1 MSIAPDPV
9 ELSAPRDPASYGR
22 SRLMGPGFWAL
33 IAFGVLC
40 ILAGFGISR
49 FGPQLFPVKPAAP
62 ASAAAVAPGAAPA
75 SGPAPV
81 EAALPLAAETPPPP
95 TSEAVIRLTERID
108 ALEAEQSRTAEA
120 AASALAAAALME
132 AAQTSRPFADELA
145 ALDAVSPPSAEL
157 RALRRIAERGA
168 PSRAAL
174 AASFPDYAA
183 RAAGAARAPGEGA
196 GLGARLAA
204 ALSRVVTLR
213 QVGDVPG
220 TGIDALLARAE
231 RQVEEGDLD
240 HALKTLD
247 GLPPAGRDAIAPWRA
262 AAENRADIDR
272 RVSAVRV
279 QALEDLARLAR
290 SGA

>member
-1 MSIAPDPV
+1 MSLTPDPT
-9 ELSAPRDPASYGR
+9 EPSPPPLGR
-22 SRLMGPGFWAL
+22 SRLLGPTVWLMIGFGL
-33 IAFGVLC
+33 MCV
-40 ILAGFGISR
+40 LAGYALSR
-49 FGPQLFPVKPAAP
+49 FGPHLFPVMPKPAVSAELAGVRPLAP
-62 ASAAAVAPGAAPA
+62 ATTYPADEPPPLDLSPAVSNSAAI
-75 SGPAPV
+75 S
-81 EAALPLAAETPPPP
+81 ELA
-95 TSEAVIRLTERID
+95 ERIE

-132 AAQTSRPFADELA
+132 AAQTSRPFAEELA

-157 RALRRIAERGA
+157 RALRRVAERGA

-183 RAAGAARAPGEGA
+183 RAAGAARAPGEDA
-196 GLGARLAA
+196 GLMARLGA

-220 TGIDALLARAE
+220 KGVDALLARAE

-240 HALKTLD
+240 HALRTLD
-247 GLPPAGRDAIAPWRA
+247 GLPPGGREALAPWRA
-262 AAENRADIDR
+262 AAETRADIDR
-272 RVSAVRV
+272 RISAVRV

>member
-1 MSIAPDPV
+1 MSVTPDPT
-9 ELSAPRDPASYGR
+9 STPPPAPGG
-22 SRLMGPGFWAL
+22 SRLLGPMFWL
-33 IAFGVLC
+33 MIVFGLMCV
-40 ILAGFGISR
+40 LAGYVLSR
-49 FGPQLFPVKPAAP
+49 FGPHLFPVKPKPAVSADLAGVRPLAP
-62 ASAAAVAPGAAPA
+62 AAAYPSGA
-75 SGPAPV
+75 
-81 EAALPLAAETPPPP
+81 PPPFAGATGAP
-95 TSEAVIRLTERID
+95 NAAISRLAERVD
-108 ALEAEQSRTAEA
+108 ALEVEQSRTAEA

-132 AAQTSRPFADELA
+132 AAQTSRPFADELS

-157 RALRRIAERGA
+157 RALRRVAERGA

-183 RAAGAARAPGEGA
+183 RAAGAARGPAEGA
-196 GLGARLAA
+196 GLMTRLAA

-220 TGIDALLARAE
+220 VSVDAMLARAE

-247 GLPPAGRDAIAPWRA
+247 GLPPGGRDALAPWRA
-262 AAENRADIDR
+262 AAETRADIDR
-272 RVSAVRV
+272 RVSAVRL
-279 QALEDLARLAR
+279 QALEDLTRLAR

>member
-1 MSIAPDPV
+1 MVA
-9 ELSAPRDPASYGR
+9 
-22 SRLMGPGFWAL
+22 
-33 IAFGVLC
+33 AFGLVC
-40 ILAGFGISR
+40 MVAGYTLSR
-49 FGPQLFPVKPAAP
+49 FGPHLVPVKPRPSLSSDLAALRPLVPVPTYP
-62 ASAAAVAPGAAPA
+62 ADDPPRPEATPAGPGA
-75 SGPAPV
+75 
-81 EAALPLAAETPPPP
+81 EAMQQLA
-95 TSEAVIRLTERID
+95 RRIE
-108 ALEAEQSRTAEA
+108 ALESEQSRTAEA

-132 AAQTSRPFADELA
+132 AAQTSRPFAEELA

-157 RALRRIAERGA
+157 RALRRVAERGA
-168 PSRAAL
+168 PSRSAL

-196 GLGARLAA
+196 GLMARLAA

-220 TGIDALLARAE
+220 NGVDALLARAE

-247 GLPPAGRDAIAPWRA
+247 GLPPGGRDALAPWRA
-262 AAENRADIDR
+262 AAETRADIDR
-272 RVSAVRV
+272 RISAVRV

>member
-1 MSIAPDPV
+1 
-9 ELSAPRDPASYGR
+9 
-22 SRLMGPGFWAL
+22 MGPGFWAL

-49 FGPQLFPVKPAAP
+49 FGPQLFPAKPQAP
-62 ASAAAVAPGAAPA
+62 ASAVAVPLAAPA
-75 SGPAPV
+75 SGPAAT
-81 EAALPLAAETPPPP
+81 ETTLPLADEARAPP
-95 TSEAVIRLTERID
+95 TSEAVVRLTERIE

-132 AAQTSRPFADELA
+132 ASQSSRPFADELA

-220 TGIDALLARAE
+220 AGIDALLARAE

-247 GLPPAGRDAIAPWRA
+247 GLPPAGREAIAPWRA

>member
-1 MSIAPDPV
+1 MSVTPDPT
-9 ELSAPRDPASYGR
+9 EPSPPAYGR
-22 SRLMGPGFWAL
+22 SRLLGPMFWL
-33 IAFGVLC
+33 MIVSGLMCV
-40 ILAGFGISR
+40 LAGYALWR
-49 FGPQLFPVKPAAP
+49 FGPHLFTVKPKPAVSSDLAGVRPPALAPASPSDEPARLDIAPAAP
-62 ASAAAVAPGAAPA
+62 NSAAI
-75 SGPAPV
+75 SQ
-81 EAALPLAAETPPPP
+81 L
-95 TSEAVIRLTERID
+95 SERID

-157 RALRRIAERGA
+157 RALRRVAERGA

-183 RAAGAARAPGEGA
+183 RAAGAARAPGESA
-196 GLGARLAA
+196 GLMTRLAA

-220 TGIDALLARAE
+220 VGVDALLARAE

-247 GLPPAGRDAIAPWRA
+247 GLPPGGRDALAPWRA
-262 AAENRADIDR
+262 AAETRADIDR
-272 RVSAVRV
+272 RISAVRV

>member
-1 MSIAPDPV
+1 MSVMPDPT
-9 ELSAPRDPASYGR
+9 EPPPPDGARAR
-22 SRLMGPGFWAL
+22 RLGPTFWAMA
-33 IAFGVLC
+33 AFGLICVV
-40 ILAGFGISR
+40 AGYALSR
-49 FGPQLFPVKPAAP
+49 FGPHVFPVKPRPAVSSDLANLRPLAPAQTYRAEEPPRLEVAPAAP
-62 ASAAAVAPGAAPA
+62 NA
-75 SGPAPV
+75 
-81 EAALPLAAETPPPP
+81 EAIHQLAQ
-95 TSEAVIRLTERID
+95 RID
-108 ALEAEQSRTAEA
+108 ALENEQSRIAQA

-132 AAQTSRPFADELA
+132 AAQTSRPFAEELA

-157 RALRRIAERGA
+157 RALRRVAERGA

-196 GLGARLAA
+196 GLMARLAA

-220 TGIDALLARAE
+220 NGVDALLAQAE

-247 GLPPAGRDAIAPWRA
+247 GLPPGGRDALAPWRA
-262 AAENRADIDR
+262 AAETRADIDR
-272 RVSAVRV
+272 RISAVRV

>member
-40 ILAGFGISR
+40 IFAGFGISR
-49 FGPQLFPVKPAAP
+49 FGPQLFPVKPPAP
-62 ASAAAVAPGAAPA
+62 AGAEAVAPGAAPV
-75 SGPAPV
+75 SGPAPA
-81 EAALPLAAETPPPP
+81 EAAPPLADKPPSPP

-183 RAAGAARAPGEGA
+183 RAGAARAPSEGA

-220 TGIDALLARAE
+220 TGTDALLARAE

-247 GLPPAGRDAIAPWRA
+247 GLPPAGRAAIAPWRA

>member
-1 MSIAPDPV
+1 MSLPPDPA
-9 ELSAPRDPASYGR
+9 APSPPPPGPA
-22 SRLMGPGFWAL
+22 RLLGPMFWLLIVFGLACVFAGYAL
-33 IAFGVLC
+33 F
-40 ILAGFGISR
+40 R
-49 FGPQLFPVKPAAP
+49 FGPHLFPARPKPAVSAELAAVRPPPPVRAYPEDAPPPLEAAP
-62 ASAAAVAPGAAPA
+62 AVPDSAALRQLSA
-75 SGPAPV
+75 
-81 EAALPLAAETPPPP
+81 
-95 TSEAVIRLTERID
+95 RID

-120 AASALAAAALME
+120 AAAALAAAALME

-157 RALRRIAERGA
+157 RALRRVAERGA

-196 GLGARLAA
+196 GLMTRLAA

-213 QVGDVPG
+213 QVGVVPG
-220 TGIDALLARAE
+220 KGIDALLARAE
-231 RQVEEGDLD
+231 RQVQEGDLD
-240 HALKTLD
+240 HALRTLD
-247 GLPPAGRDAIAPWRA
+247 GLPPGGRDALAPWRA
-262 AAENRADIDR
+262 AAETRADIDR
-272 RVSAVRV
+272 RISAVRV